1 MNHGIS
7 ILFRAIPLAMAAF
20 CFGYGA
26 YVFAAGSDPSRLIAG
41 PVVFFLGSICVALYC
56 TAATIIR
63 QIIGTYSAAA
73 KYLFPAVG
81 YAFAAMTVIC
91 GIFIITSN
99 MTGAYVTGHVVCGL
113 GLITACVST
122 AATSSTRF
130 SLIPKN
136 SGDSSFSINPA
147 GFSRGQSSLLIFI
160 VSAVAAGAWL
170 WCILLFSIG
179 TLPAHIVAGSVMFGI
194 ACVCTSLIALVA
206 SIARQARGSYT
217 MGERRRWMSL
227 VLCMGGLAFVLGLI
241 LIFTFRGE
249 SINFVGFVLIGLA
262 LICWSISS
270 KVILLAKIWHAD
282 FPLANRIPIIPVLH
296 GAGVPFPRRVP
307 LRSGAVRNQILRSG
321 ARTDG
326 IRRHLLHALLHR
338 LDSRKRRE
346 QEITAPPDNIIFRH
360 TKAFRPLWPKGFFTY
375 GGGRRCGRYK
385 ATRREP
391 PPERGRLRT
400 TGGKANN
407 NAADWQPRNN
417 GR

>member
-26 YVFAAGSDPSRLIAG
+26 YVFAAGSDPSRLTAG

-227 VLCMGGLAFVLGLI
+227 VLCMGGLAFVLGI
-241 LIFTFRGE
+241 VVNTVATFEKSGRTTVPVIIEGE
-249 SINFVGFVLIGLA
+249 RNALVEADDWEIELA
-262 LICWSISS
+262 LLNLMKNSADAFAEIHPAMLADGSPRIRIRIEDHEDCWWIRVIDNAKLVKPEFTDRFFQKLETSKAHGLGLGLSIVSS
-270 KVILLAKIWHAD
+270 LAERHAGRVWAEPNPGRGVIVTIELPKYAD
-282 FPLANRIPIIPVLH
+282 LP
-296 GAGVPFPRRVP
+296 G
-307 LRSGAVRNQILRSG
+307 
-321 ARTDG
+321 RTET
-326 IRRHLLHALLHR
+326 IAT
-338 LDSRKRRE
+338 SSTSE
-346 QEITAPPDNIIFRH
+346 N
-360 TKAFRPLWPKGFFTY
+360 PK
-375 GGGRRCGRYK
+375 
-385 ATRREP
+385 
-391 PPERGRLRT
+391 
-400 TGGKANN
+400 
-407 NAADWQPRNN
+407 
-417 GR
+417 

>member
-1 MNHGIS
+1 M
-7 ILFRAIPLAMAAF
+7 
-20 CFGYGA
+20 
-26 YVFAAGSDPSRLIAG
+26 
-41 PVVFFLGSICVALYC
+41 
-56 TAATIIR
+56 
-63 QIIGTYSAAA
+63 
-73 KYLFPAVG
+73 
-81 YAFAAMTVIC
+81 
-91 GIFIITSN
+91 
-99 MTGAYVTGHVVCGL
+99 
-113 GLITACVST
+113 
-122 AATSSTRF
+122 
-130 SLIPKN
+130 
-136 SGDSSFSINPA
+136 
-147 GFSRGQSSLLIFI
+147 
-160 VSAVAAGAWL
+160 
-170 WCILLFSIG
+170 WCILLFALG

-194 ACVCTSLIALVA
+194 ACVCTSLFALVA

-217 MGERRRWMSL
+217 MEERRRWMGL
-227 VLCMGGLAFVLGLI
+227 VLAMGGLAFVLGLI
-241 LIFTFRGE
+241 LLFTLRGE
-249 SINFVGFVLIGLA
+249 AISFVGFVLIGLA

-282 FPLANRIPIIPVLH
+282 FPLANRIPIIPVLT
-296 GAGVPFPRRVP
+296 ALASLVPRGIP
-307 LRSGAVRNQILRSG
+307 LRGGALRTQIFRPRTRPDGFRS
-321 ARTDG
+321 
-326 IRRHLLHALLHR
+326 HLLHALLHR